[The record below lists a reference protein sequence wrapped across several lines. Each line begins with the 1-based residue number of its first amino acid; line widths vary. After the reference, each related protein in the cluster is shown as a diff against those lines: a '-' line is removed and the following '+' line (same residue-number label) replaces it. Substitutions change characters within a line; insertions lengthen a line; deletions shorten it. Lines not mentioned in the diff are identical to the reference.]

1 MPHAATPH
9 AAPPRRHAVDPPGK
23 AVRATFRLRRPA
35 GRARLALAVCALCA
49 LLPWNAAGRELMI
62 SRSIFQGL
70 SERPEQTLQP
80 NAEVEMR
87 AQRWR
92 VPSADRLRVESS
104 DPQTALVMQFRP
116 RDKAAGRLRLTVM
129 LFSRRSRFD
138 FQHEQRSASLVAGR
152 LETHDNFEV
161 GDGLET
167 DLGGSPGEVDEILI
181 QEDGTSELR
190 LILRGN
196 LLVLKVISLEAGGDP
211 SGAVAPYFERD
222 RLGFLDYKVL
232 AGGYTDNG
240 YGELVLFDDFALMGN
255 LLVDG
260 DDFAFL
266 ARGVVRQQVVR
277 WRRMA
282 LSLEGGGAFFTL
294 DPEDSSVDNA
304 DELTL
309 VFGTTLQFRFGDWGF
324 AGHVSS
330 VDGTVLAML
339 LAGWQFSRSFGG
351 LLYWQSFQGFS
362 LFGAGLSLN
371 Y

>member
-1 MPHAATPH
+1 
-9 AAPPRRHAVDPPGK
+9 
-23 AVRATFRLRRPA
+23 
-35 GRARLALAVCALCA
+35 
-49 LLPWNAAGRELMI
+49 
-62 SRSIFQGL
+62 
-70 SERPEQTLQP
+70 
-80 NAEVEMR
+80 
-87 AQRWR
+87 
-92 VPSADRLRVESS
+92 
-104 DPQTALVMQFRP
+104 MQFRP
-116 RDKAAGRLRLTVM
+116 RDKAAGRLTLTVM
-129 LFSRRSRFD
+129 LFNRRSRFD

-152 LETHDNFEV
+152 LEAHDNFEV

-190 LILRGN
+190 LILRGK

-211 SGAVAPYFERD
+211 SGAVAPYFDRD

-330 VDGTVLAML
+330 VDGPVLAML

-351 LLYWQSFQGFS
+351 LLYGQSFQGFS